1 MKILVYGAGVIGTLY
16 AKRLAGSGHQVT
28 VLARGQRLSEIRQHG
43 LVIEDAVSGARSVAA
58 VDTVERL
65 GPNDRYDLALI
76 IVRRDQLASVVPEL
90 TANPHIPMLL
100 FMLNNPIGSTE
111 LLHAIG
117 DRVMLGFPGAGGTR
131 EGNVVRYVMIA
142 QQPTMLGEP
151 DGKHTPRLRRVT
163 KVFRASGL
171 KTQTYRDM
179 DGWLKAHAFF
189 VTAISGAIYLSGGDT
204 RRLSESETI
213 LRLMVQGVRE
223 GYAAVR
229 ALRHAVAPFALRVLF
244 TWLPPRFAVRY
255 WRHFFAADMAEYVFG
270 RHARGAFAEMREV
283 ANDCRIMLEETGVE
297 ASALHRLYAAIDA
310 YASERRP
317 PQAR

>member
-16 AKRLAGSGHQVT
+16 AKRLSGGGHQVT
-28 VLARGQRLSEIRQHG
+28 VLARGQRLADIRQHG
-43 LVIEDAVSGARSVAA
+43 LVIEDVLSGVRSGVAVP
-58 VDTVERL
+58 TVERL
-65 GPNDRYDLALI
+65 EPNDRYDLALI

-90 TANPHIPMLL
+90 TANPHIPALL

-111 LLHAIG
+111 LLQAMG

-131 EGNVVRYVMIA
+131 EGNVVRYAMIP

-151 DGKHTPRLRRVT
+151 DGKQTSRLRSVT
-163 KVFRASGL
+163 KVFRASAL
-171 KTQTYRDM
+171 KTQTHRDM

-189 VTAISGAIYLSGGDT
+189 VTAISGAIYLAGGDT
-204 RRLSESETI
+204 RRLSENETT

-229 ALRHAVAPFALRVLF
+229 ALRHAVAPFALKVLF

-255 WRHFFAADMAEYVFG
+255 WRHFFAAEMAEYVFG
-270 RHARGAFAEMREV
+270 RHARGAFTEMREV
-283 ANDCRIMLEETGVE
+283 ANDCRIMLQETGVE
-297 ASALHRLYAAIDA
+297 APALRRLYAAIDA
-310 YASERRP
+310 YASDRRP
-317 PQAR
+317 QSAR